1 MTPLSPS
8 SRTSNLPRHEPSSK
22 NTASPNPN
30 PSAIPFPDE
39 STPNTMTEL
48 LLSFRLA
55 FLVTVILLVLATPL
69 AYWLAFSKFRAKF
82 LVEAVVALPLVL
94 PPTVL
99 GFYLLITMGPRG
111 PLGKLWLTL
120 FGHTLAFTF
129 TGLVIASVFYSL
141 PFCVQP
147 LVVSFERLDPKLLAA
162 SRVLGANSWRT
173 FRQIILPLSRPGVI
187 TAIVL
192 TFAHTLGEFGVVLMV
207 GGNLPGAT
215 RTVSISIYDHV
226 QSIEYA
232 AATRTSIFLLLFSF
246 SVLALTYRLQ
256 RRVLSI
262 WPAN

>member
-1 MTPLSPS
+1 
-8 SRTSNLPRHEPSSK
+8 
-22 NTASPNPN
+22 
-30 PSAIPFPDE
+30 
-39 STPNTMTEL
+39 MTEL

-55 FLVTVILLVLATPL
+55 FLVTIILLALATPL
-69 AYWLAFSKFRAKF
+69 AYWLAFTRWRAKF
-82 LVEAVVALPLVL
+82 LIEAVVALPLVL

-99 GFYLLITMGPRG
+99 GFYFLIAMGPRG
-111 PLGKLWLTL
+111 PLGKLWLAL

-129 TGLVIASVFYSL
+129 TGLVIASVLYSL

-147 LVVSFERLDPKLLAA
+147 LVASFERLDPKLLAA
-162 SRVLGANSWRT
+162 SRVLGANPWRT
-173 FRQIILPLSRPGVI
+173 FRSVVLPLSLPGVI

-232 AATRTSIFLLLFSF
+232 EANQ
-246 SVLALTYRLQ
+246 LALILLTISFVLLALVYGLN
-256 RRVLSI
+256 RRVGVRWLT
-262 WPAN
+262 N